1 MENKMLGNRMVVG
14 GAFSSYLKS
23 PLFKKKNL
31 KAFTLAEVLV
41 TLTIIGVVSAMTIP
55 TLHQRHNEQVTVKK
69 VQKFFSTMSQAH
81 QKAVS
86 EYGDIE
92 TWGITGPNPE
102 SALLIYDYMFKDNF
116 KIMVNCGLNNTKKC
130 LTDGD
135 FFHLN
140 GANLG
145 NFYSQ
150 NYYYK
155 MILNDGATIWFRG
168 ATKAMDNIF
177 IDVNGPKKPN
187 TWGKDIFS
195 LLYSPED
202 GVFVPD
208 GTPNSSNPFDTS
220 CKKTSNGFGCG
231 AWVFYKGN
239 MDYLHC
245 DDLKWSGKQKC
256 SKK

>member
-1 MENKMLGNRMVVG
+1 
-14 GAFSSYLKS
+14 
-23 PLFKKKNL
+23 
-31 KAFTLAEVLV
+31 
-41 TLTIIGVVSAMTIP
+41 
-55 TLHQRHNEQVTVKK
+55 
-69 VQKFFSTMSQAH
+69 
-81 QKAVS
+81 
-86 EYGDIE
+86 
-92 TWGITGPNPE
+92 
-102 SALLIYDYMFKDNF
+102 
-116 KIMVNCGLNNTKKC
+116 
-130 LTDGD
+130 
-135 FFHLN
+135 
-140 GANLG
+140 
-145 NFYSQ
+145 
-150 NYYYK
+150 

-231 AWVFYKGN
+231 AWLFYKGN